1 MVVMNKKE
9 NNMSSKRKKPEFGDA
24 GQLRN
29 WPVNTVSKWLR
40 KTFMPKTNNKVKG
53 TVSIKPAWVHT
64 SRKGGAR

>member
-9 NNMSSKRKKPEFGDA
+9 NNMSDKRKKPEFGDA

-40 KTFMPKTNNKVKG
+40 KKFSSSTNNKPTGKVVINKAYKH
-53 TVSIKPAWVHT
+53 S
-64 SRKGGAR
+64 SRGGAR